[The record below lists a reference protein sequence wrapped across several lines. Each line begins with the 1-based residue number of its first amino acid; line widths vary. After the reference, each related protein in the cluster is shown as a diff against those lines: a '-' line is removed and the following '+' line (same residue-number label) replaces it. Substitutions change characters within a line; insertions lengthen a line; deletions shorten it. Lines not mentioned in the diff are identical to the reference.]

1 MPYNS
6 RYRATGLSAIQAGA
20 GRTFVTGYYY
30 TSVNSG
36 GDTTAAMTQ
45 SFEYCVRFEV
55 GETRAFDRI
64 GLEITTGAA
73 TAVVRLGI
81 RYDSG
86 SGAPGALLLDA
97 GTIDAAS
104 AAVGEIT
111 ISQTLTPGRWW
122 LTATLQTTTG
132 VSCRARAVDSFIGA
146 STTATG
152 NSSSYGGTGRTGA
165 LPAAMGSFQPSGAGP
180 KILLRAA

>member
-1 MPYNS
+1 MRSPGFYE
-6 RYRATGLSAIQAGA
+6 AAPPSALQGGA
-20 GRTFVTGYYY
+20 GRTFVSGYYY
-30 TSVNSG
+30 TSMNSG

-45 SFEYCVRFEV
+45 SFEYCVRFETS
-55 GETRAFDRI
+55 ETRSFDRI
-64 GLEITTGAA
+64 GLEITTGVA

-97 GTIDAAS
+97 GTIDASS

-111 ISQTLTPGRWW
+111 VSRTLTPGRWW

-132 VSCRARAVDSFIGA
+132 VSCRARAVDAFLGA

-180 KILLRAA
+180 KVLLRAV